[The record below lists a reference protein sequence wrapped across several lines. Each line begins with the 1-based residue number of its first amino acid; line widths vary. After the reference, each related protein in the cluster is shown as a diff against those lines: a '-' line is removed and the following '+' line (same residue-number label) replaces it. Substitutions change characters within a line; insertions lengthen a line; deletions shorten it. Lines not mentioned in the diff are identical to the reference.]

1 MLLLKKLEAGLVEL
15 FLALPENRR
24 VKAFE
29 ILWIHS
35 MSINE
40 SDRILEKPLQLLL
53 DGCSDASSQNRLPID
68 EFLKQVIKTGASN
81 RLLKLI
87 TNPILAFDFIV
98 AENELLLLDDDLGQF
113 SYF

>member
-1 MLLLKKLEAGLVEL
+1 MDS
-15 FLALPENRR
+15 F
-24 VKAFE
+24 
-29 ILWIHS
+29 
-35 MSINE
+35 NE

-98 AENELLLLDDDLGQF
+98 AENESLLLDDDLGQF
-113 SYF
+113 SYFLNLVVKVITADVKLFRDCFNNEL